1 MPHCRHCVHASRE
14 CRAAVT
20 RNFQQRGRLSTHM
33 QTTEKLQRR
42 PSPATHPHPLTYL
55 KGTLWMA
62 SRDTDRVYAIDP
74 LSWNVRQDIEAPGK
88 PYGIVAV
95 GDELRV
101 VIAHGDDDRYLYR
114 LTPDR
119 GFDLDSK
126 TACPDLTGSYLAAA
140 GSTIY
145 LGQMT
150 LRRIVVLKADATVER
165 AIALPTRCAGLSFGP
180 GGRFFM
186 ISGDAELEHLQF
198 GTLDVAR
205 ADPQFESIR
214 PLPDEA
220 RSLAYDGS
228 VWWTCLRD
236 ANEIASFTA

>member
-1 MPHCRHCVHASRE
+1 
-14 CRAAVT
+14 
-20 RNFQQRGRLSTHM
+20 M
-33 QTTEKLQRR
+33 QTTEKLERR
-42 PSPATHPHPLTYL
+42 PSPATRPHPLTYL
-55 KGTLWMA
+55 NDTLWMG
-62 SRDTDRVYAIDP
+62 SWDTDRIYAIEP
-74 LSWNVRQDIEAPGK
+74 RTWKVRQEIEAPGK

-95 GDELRV
+95 GNELRV
-101 VIAHGDDDRYLYR
+101 VVAHDDDDRYLYR
-114 LTPDR
+114 LAPDR

-126 TACPDLTGSYLAAA
+126 TPCPDLTGSFLAAA
-140 GSTIY
+140 GATIY

-150 LRRIVVLKADATVER
+150 LRRIVVLKPDATVER

-186 ISGDAELEHLQF
+186 ISGDDELEHLQF
-198 GTLDVAR
+198 GTLDVAQSK
-205 ADPQFESIR
+205 PQFESIR

-236 ANEIASFTA
+236 DNAIASFTA